1 MSGPNIHDIM
11 AISNNKG
18 DRHDRRNETDES
30 NP

>member
-1 MSGPNIHDIM
+1 MSSPNTRDIL

-18 DRHDRRNETDES
+18 ERHDRRNESNES